1 MGKTADGLNQTGVIK
16 DAKDTVKK
24 LIEDE
29 WDENTGED
37 SNILN
42 TDAEAEKLSFTST
55 QNPEP
60 KSLQILMRTEEIS
73 NDDDDDSKDVDEDF
87 HAQGNVFT
95 RIISIFKAIFKA
107 VASAFNG

>member
-1 MGKTADGLNQTGVIK
+1 
-16 DAKDTVKK
+16 
-24 LIEDE
+24 
-29 WDENTGED
+29 
-37 SNILN
+37 
-42 TDAEAEKLSFTST
+42 
-55 QNPEP
+55 
-60 KSLQILMRTEEIS
+60 MRTEEIS